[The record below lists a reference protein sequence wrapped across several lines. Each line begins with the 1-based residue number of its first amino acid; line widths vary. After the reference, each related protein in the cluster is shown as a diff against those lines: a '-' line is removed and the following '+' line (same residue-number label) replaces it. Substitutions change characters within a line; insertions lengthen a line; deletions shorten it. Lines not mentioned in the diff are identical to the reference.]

1 MKQNPLMY
9 AIIGDIVGSRY
20 ERAYFKTRKV
30 KVSPEDLQD
39 LMREDCTFTDDTVLT
54 IAVAAAILECPENPD
69 FAKHIRIWIKRYPN
83 AGYGGRLR
91 KWVVG
96 QADNNS
102 FGNGAYMRISP
113 IYWAYNQY
121 WKKAMM
127 AKSISCTH
135 DHACSYLFI
144 DYVLEPS
151 GDFPTPLESQRK
163 LVSGEISIEDY
174 HNHYHFD
181 STCQGSVPEA
191 IFVAR
196 NAETYE
202 DCIKNAILLGG
213 DTDTQAAIAGGI
225 YGRLNQPE
233 IPENLYNWALE
244 KLPKDIKKV
253 LDDFK
258 SFVETNGF

>member
-20 ERAYFKTRKV
+20 ERAYFKTRRV

-54 IAVAAAILECPENPD
+54 VAIAAAILECPENPD
-69 FAKHIRIWIKRYPN
+69 FSKHIRIWIKKYPN
-83 AGYGGRLR
+83 AGYGGRLC

-113 IYWAYNQY
+113 IYWAYDQY
-121 WKKAMM
+121 WRKAMM

-135 DHACSYLFI
+135 DHVCSYLFI
-144 DYVLEPS
+144 DYVLGTS
-151 GDFPTPLESQRK
+151 GDFPTPMENQRK

-196 NAETYE
+196 NSETYE
-202 DCIKNAILLGG
+202 DCIKNAIILGG

-225 YGRLNQPE
+225 WGFLKQKLIPQDLYEWAWNNLTPE
-233 IPENLYNWALE
+233 IQKILNDFEEFIE
-244 KLPKDIKKV
+244 K
-253 LDDFK
+253 
-258 SFVETNGF
+258 